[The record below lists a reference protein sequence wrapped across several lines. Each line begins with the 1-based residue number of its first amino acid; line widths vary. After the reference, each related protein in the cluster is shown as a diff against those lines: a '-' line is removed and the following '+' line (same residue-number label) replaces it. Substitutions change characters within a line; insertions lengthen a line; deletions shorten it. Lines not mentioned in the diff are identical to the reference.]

1 MSEINKPEDKK
12 TNLNCPFKPE
22 QYQIGKDS
30 ITVPAGTFA
39 WASSHV
45 YLGKQ
50 VYRSGWN
57 APKEHMRLAHK
68 SEAGS
73 AGDGAAYIE
82 KSDNEGYWAH
92 WQPTQEDLMACD
104 WNLLKSESKPEPKPV
119 DCMLEFDLKVGV
131 GTWGFG
137 RTPLGGAGTGK
148 VVGVAPFGELNMKSN
163 NLDILNILAFCS
175 TYGYGWGIM
184 FFLGITTRQD
194 KESYQKVRKLFQN
207 NDLWVTVD
215 SKHYNLGHP
224 SERDTNSLPLYDYLF
239 AYSISDDA
247 EKLSEVIKQHENKT
261 MHVCLNWK

>member
-12 TNLNCPFKPE
+12 TDLNCPFKPE

-104 WNLLKSESKPEPKPV
+104 WNLLKSEPKPKPV
-119 DCMLEFDLKVGV
+119 DCMLEFDLNVGV
-131 GTWGFG
+131 NTWVVES
-137 RTPLGGAGTGK
+137 TPLWGANTGPSLSA
-148 VVGVAPFGELNMKSN
+148 APFGDLNMRPNK
-163 NLDILNILAFCS
+163 LDIVNIYAFA
-175 TYGYGWGIM
+175 GGRDMWRGALLFI
-184 FFLGITTRQD
+184 GITVKQDTR
-194 KESYQKVRKLFQN
+194 
-207 NDLWVTVD
+207 
-215 SKHYNLGHP
+215 
-224 SERDTNSLPLYDYLF
+224 
-239 AYSISDDA
+239 
-247 EKLSEVIKQHENKT
+247 
-261 MHVCLNWK
+261 